1 MLRFTIR
8 RLAWAVPTL
17 LLVTFLV
24 YVALRLGTDPLQ
36 SYLRTN
42 PRASKEKIEQYKSVN
57 GLSSN
62 YVLGYFHWLKNFV
75 TFNWP
80 RSIKGSREVWPEL
93 KDAMA
98 NTIRLGTFATVVGV
112 SIGLFVGMFAALKPG
127 SRRDVAVNT
136 GAFLGVSIPPY
147 ITAVLFQLVFAV
159 YWSRWFGKTLFPTSG
174 VYPPGHIGFDLV
186 LMLKHMALPM
196 MVVAIQVI
204 ATYSRYMRS
213 SLLDVMNSDGC
224 ANDTT
229 YFNYI
234 DVYDY
239 PVAGFTS
246 RPNPASIL
254 NPSVQFVDT
263 SSADV
268 VYFDWTFYDSTN
280 TMIGSDYV
288 QNPIYNF
295 SGLIEQQYY
304 IQLYVENQNG
314 CSDTV
319 YGTQIVEGEYA
330 FFLPNSF
337 TPNGDGLNDSFF
349 PVGDKISVENY
360 SFKIFNRW
368 GEMIFS
374 TNDFNEKWD
383 GTYQNNAL
391 SSDAYI
397 WKIDLV
403 DSQSGE
409 EKSLKGYVL
418 LSR

>member
-1 MLRFTIR
+1 MR

-24 YVALRLGTDPLQ
+24 YIALRLGTDPLQ

-174 VYPPGHIGFDLV
+174 VYPPGHTGFNLV

-196 MVVAIQVI
+196 LVVAIQVI

-213 SLLDVMNSDGC
+213 SLLDVMNSDFMRTARSKGISERQVLLKHGVRN
-224 ANDTT
+224 ALIPVVTIAALDIGSIIGGLIISENIFAYPGMGL
-229 YFNYI
+229 YFLDSFTNG
-234 DVYDY
+234 DFPLLMPWMVLV
-239 PVAGFTS
+239 VASTLMF
-246 RPNPASIL
+246 NL
-254 NPSVQFVDT
+254 V
-263 SSADV
+263 ADV
-268 VYFDWTFYDSTN
+268 S
-280 TMIGSDYV
+280 
-288 QNPIYNF
+288 
-295 SGLIEQQYY
+295 
-304 IQLYVENQNG
+304 
-314 CSDTV
+314 
-319 YGTQIVEGEYA
+319 YA
-330 FFLPNSF
+330 FLDPRIRL
-337 TPNGDGLNDSFF
+337 D
-349 PVGDKISVENY
+349 
-360 SFKIFNRW
+360 
-368 GEMIFS
+368 
-374 TNDFNEKWD
+374 
-383 GTYQNNAL
+383 
-391 SSDAYI
+391 
-397 WKIDLV
+397 
-403 DSQSGE
+403 
-409 EKSLKGYVL
+409 
-418 LSR
+418 

>member
-1 MLRFTIR
+1 M
-8 RLAWAVPTL
+8 PTL

-24 YVALRLGTDPLQ
+24 YIALRLGTDPLQ

-174 VYPPGHIGFDLV
+174 VYPPGHTGFNLV

-213 SLLDVMNSDGC
+213 SLLDVMNSDFMRTARSKGISERQVLLRHGVRN
-224 ANDTT
+224 ALIPVVTIAALDVGGIIGGLIISENIFAYPGMGL
-229 YFNYI
+229 YFLDSFTNG
-234 DVYDY
+234 DFPLLMPWMVLV
-239 PVAGFTS
+239 VASTLMF
-246 RPNPASIL
+246 NL
-254 NPSVQFVDT
+254 V
-263 SSADV
+263 ADV
-268 VYFDWTFYDSTN
+268 S
-280 TMIGSDYV
+280 
-288 QNPIYNF
+288 
-295 SGLIEQQYY
+295 
-304 IQLYVENQNG
+304 
-314 CSDTV
+314 
-319 YGTQIVEGEYA
+319 YA
-330 FFLPNSF
+330 FLDPRIRL
-337 TPNGDGLNDSFF
+337 D
-349 PVGDKISVENY
+349 
-360 SFKIFNRW
+360 
-368 GEMIFS
+368 
-374 TNDFNEKWD
+374 
-383 GTYQNNAL
+383 
-391 SSDAYI
+391 
-397 WKIDLV
+397 
-403 DSQSGE
+403 
-409 EKSLKGYVL
+409 
-418 LSR
+418 

>member
-1 MLRFTIR
+1 MR
-8 RLAWAVPTL
+8 RLAWALPTL

-24 YVALRLGTDPLQ
+24 YIALRLGTDPLQ

-174 VYPPGHIGFDLV
+174 VYPPGHTGFNLV

-213 SLLDVMNSDGC
+213 SLLDVMNSDFMRTARSKGISERQILLKHGVRN
-224 ANDTT
+224 ALIPVVTIAALDIGSIIGGLIISENIFAYPGMGL
-229 YFNYI
+229 YFLDSFTNG
-234 DVYDY
+234 DFPLLMPWMVLV
-239 PVAGFTS
+239 VASTLMF
-246 RPNPASIL
+246 NL
-254 NPSVQFVDT
+254 V
-263 SSADV
+263 ADV
-268 VYFDWTFYDSTN
+268 S
-280 TMIGSDYV
+280 
-288 QNPIYNF
+288 
-295 SGLIEQQYY
+295 
-304 IQLYVENQNG
+304 
-314 CSDTV
+314 
-319 YGTQIVEGEYA
+319 YA
-330 FFLPNSF
+330 FLDPRIRL
-337 TPNGDGLNDSFF
+337 D
-349 PVGDKISVENY
+349 
-360 SFKIFNRW
+360 
-368 GEMIFS
+368 
-374 TNDFNEKWD
+374 
-383 GTYQNNAL
+383 
-391 SSDAYI
+391 
-397 WKIDLV
+397 
-403 DSQSGE
+403 
-409 EKSLKGYVL
+409 
-418 LSR
+418 

>member
-1 MLRFTIR
+1 MR

-213 SLLDVMNSDGC
+213 SLLDVLNSDFMRTARSKGISERQILLKHGVRN
-224 ANDTT
+224 ALIPVVTIAALDIGSIIGGLIISENIFAYPGMGL
-229 YFNYI
+229 YFLDSFTNG
-234 DVYDY
+234 DFPLLMPWMVLV
-239 PVAGFTS
+239 VASTLMF
-246 RPNPASIL
+246 NLI
-254 NPSVQFVDT
+254 
-263 SSADV
+263 ADV
-268 VYFDWTFYDSTN
+268 S
-280 TMIGSDYV
+280 
-288 QNPIYNF
+288 
-295 SGLIEQQYY
+295 
-304 IQLYVENQNG
+304 
-314 CSDTV
+314 
-319 YGTQIVEGEYA
+319 YA
-330 FFLPNSF
+330 FLDPRIRL
-337 TPNGDGLNDSFF
+337 D
-349 PVGDKISVENY
+349 
-360 SFKIFNRW
+360 
-368 GEMIFS
+368 
-374 TNDFNEKWD
+374 
-383 GTYQNNAL
+383 
-391 SSDAYI
+391 
-397 WKIDLV
+397 
-403 DSQSGE
+403 
-409 EKSLKGYVL
+409 
-418 LSR
+418 

>member
-1 MLRFTIR
+1 MR

-213 SLLDVMNSDGC
+213 SLLDVMNSDFMRTARSKGISERQVLLKHGVRN
-224 ANDTT
+224 ALIPVVTIAALDIGSIIGGLIISENIFAYPGMGL
-229 YFNYI
+229 YFLDSFTNG
-234 DVYDY
+234 DFPLLMPWMVLV
-239 PVAGFTS
+239 VASTLMF
-246 RPNPASIL
+246 NL
-254 NPSVQFVDT
+254 V
-263 SSADV
+263 ADV
-268 VYFDWTFYDSTN
+268 S
-280 TMIGSDYV
+280 
-288 QNPIYNF
+288 
-295 SGLIEQQYY
+295 
-304 IQLYVENQNG
+304 
-314 CSDTV
+314 
-319 YGTQIVEGEYA
+319 YA
-330 FFLPNSF
+330 FLDPRIRL
-337 TPNGDGLNDSFF
+337 D
-349 PVGDKISVENY
+349 
-360 SFKIFNRW
+360 
-368 GEMIFS
+368 
-374 TNDFNEKWD
+374 
-383 GTYQNNAL
+383 
-391 SSDAYI
+391 
-397 WKIDLV
+397 
-403 DSQSGE
+403 
-409 EKSLKGYVL
+409 
-418 LSR
+418 

>member
-213 SLLDVMNSDGC
+213 SLLDVMNSDFMRTARSKGISERQVLLKHGVRN
-224 ANDTT
+224 ALIPVVTIAALDIGSIIGGLIISENIFAYPGMGL
-229 YFNYI
+229 YFLDSFTNG
-234 DVYDY
+234 DFPLLMPWMVLV
-239 PVAGFTS
+239 VASTLMF
-246 RPNPASIL
+246 NL
-254 NPSVQFVDT
+254 V
-263 SSADV
+263 ADV
-268 VYFDWTFYDSTN
+268 S
-280 TMIGSDYV
+280 
-288 QNPIYNF
+288 
-295 SGLIEQQYY
+295 
-304 IQLYVENQNG
+304 
-314 CSDTV
+314 
-319 YGTQIVEGEYA
+319 YA
-330 FFLPNSF
+330 FLDPRIRL
-337 TPNGDGLNDSFF
+337 D
-349 PVGDKISVENY
+349 
-360 SFKIFNRW
+360 
-368 GEMIFS
+368 
-374 TNDFNEKWD
+374 
-383 GTYQNNAL
+383 
-391 SSDAYI
+391 
-397 WKIDLV
+397 
-403 DSQSGE
+403 
-409 EKSLKGYVL
+409 
-418 LSR
+418 

>member
-1 MLRFTIR
+1 
-8 RLAWAVPTL
+8 
-17 LLVTFLV
+17 VTFLV

-213 SLLDVMNSDGC
+213 SLLDVLNSDFMRTARSKGISERQILLKHGVRN
-224 ANDTT
+224 ALIPVVTIAALDIGSIIGGLIISENIFAYPGMGL
-229 YFNYI
+229 YFLDSFTNG
-234 DVYDY
+234 DFPLLMPWMVLV
-239 PVAGFTS
+239 VASTLMF
-246 RPNPASIL
+246 NLI
-254 NPSVQFVDT
+254 
-263 SSADV
+263 ADV
-268 VYFDWTFYDSTN
+268 S
-280 TMIGSDYV
+280 
-288 QNPIYNF
+288 
-295 SGLIEQQYY
+295 
-304 IQLYVENQNG
+304 
-314 CSDTV
+314 
-319 YGTQIVEGEYA
+319 YA
-330 FFLPNSF
+330 FLDPRIRL
-337 TPNGDGLNDSFF
+337 D
-349 PVGDKISVENY
+349 
-360 SFKIFNRW
+360 
-368 GEMIFS
+368 
-374 TNDFNEKWD
+374 
-383 GTYQNNAL
+383 
-391 SSDAYI
+391 
-397 WKIDLV
+397 
-403 DSQSGE
+403 
-409 EKSLKGYVL
+409 
-418 LSR
+418 

>member
-1 MLRFTIR
+1 MR

-213 SLLDVMNSDGC
+213 SLLDVLNSDFMRTARSKGISERQVLLKHGVRN
-224 ANDTT
+224 ALIPVVTIAALDIGSIIGGLIISENIFAYPGMGL
-229 YFNYI
+229 YFLDSFTNG
-234 DVYDY
+234 DFPLLMPWMVLV
-239 PVAGFTS
+239 VASTLMF
-246 RPNPASIL
+246 NL
-254 NPSVQFVDT
+254 V
-263 SSADV
+263 ADV
-268 VYFDWTFYDSTN
+268 S
-280 TMIGSDYV
+280 
-288 QNPIYNF
+288 
-295 SGLIEQQYY
+295 
-304 IQLYVENQNG
+304 
-314 CSDTV
+314 
-319 YGTQIVEGEYA
+319 YA
-330 FFLPNSF
+330 FLDPRIRL
-337 TPNGDGLNDSFF
+337 D
-349 PVGDKISVENY
+349 
-360 SFKIFNRW
+360 
-368 GEMIFS
+368 
-374 TNDFNEKWD
+374 
-383 GTYQNNAL
+383 
-391 SSDAYI
+391 
-397 WKIDLV
+397 
-403 DSQSGE
+403 
-409 EKSLKGYVL
+409 
-418 LSR
+418 

>member
-1 MLRFTIR
+1 MLRFAFR
-8 RLAWAVPTL
+8 RLVWAVPTL

-24 YVALRLGTDPLQ
+24 YIALRLGTDPLQ

-174 VYPPGHIGFDLV
+174 VYPPGHTGFNLV

-213 SLLDVMNSDGC
+213 SLLDVLNSDFMRTARSKGISERQVLLKHGVRN
-224 ANDTT
+224 ALIPVVTIAALDIGSIIGGLIISENIFAYPGMGL
-229 YFNYI
+229 YFLDSFTNG
-234 DVYDY
+234 DFPLLMPWMVLV
-239 PVAGFTS
+239 VASTLLF
-246 RPNPASIL
+246 NLI
-254 NPSVQFVDT
+254 
-263 SSADV
+263 ADV
-268 VYFDWTFYDSTN
+268 S
-280 TMIGSDYV
+280 
-288 QNPIYNF
+288 
-295 SGLIEQQYY
+295 
-304 IQLYVENQNG
+304 
-314 CSDTV
+314 
-319 YGTQIVEGEYA
+319 YA
-330 FFLPNSF
+330 FLDPRIRL
-337 TPNGDGLNDSFF
+337 D
-349 PVGDKISVENY
+349 
-360 SFKIFNRW
+360 
-368 GEMIFS
+368 
-374 TNDFNEKWD
+374 
-383 GTYQNNAL
+383 
-391 SSDAYI
+391 
-397 WKIDLV
+397 
-403 DSQSGE
+403 
-409 EKSLKGYVL
+409 
-418 LSR
+418 